1 MKGGAS
7 TMSTI
12 NLIKPRLS
20 SSVNISIEALVK
32 AVGLRPNCVEVIN
45 NKVTYINEYNAFG
58 NGNTLN
64 RNALLVYMYLH
75 FLDVNSE
82 AHCVLDLYQAHKYLD
97 LPERTILNNLRIL
110 SRKDYICFCPG
121 TLDGTYDIFINY
133 YTTKALPANAGG
145 KGFIVLSKILL
156 DKLKKLPGINELR
169 FTVRGLMNKVPGKQ
183 NMKLSDGCNMSKLK
197 TMFPTYTQVKDII
210 KVMSNDI
217 INSIFKISQ
226 SESSKYFKIR
236 LLETYDAYAEKR
248 KQFAKA
254 EKQIRDYFDILNS
267 EFAPKSVTINPTD
280 RQFKDMSKIASTNNI
295 DNIKLA
301 IKQIYTNF
309 DFIAPIRNLPGL
321 VRVKARELQT

>member
-1 MKGGAS
+1 
-7 TMSTI
+7 MSSI
-12 NLIKPRLS
+12 SLIKPRLS

-32 AVGLRPNCVEVIN
+32 AVGMRPNCVDVID
-45 NKVTYINEYNAFG
+45 NKIVYINEHNAFG
-58 NGNTLN
+58 CESTLN
-64 RNALLVYMYLH
+64 RNALLLYMYLH

-121 TLDGTYDIFINY
+121 VLDGTYDIFINY
-133 YTTKALPANAGG
+133 YTTKALPAKAGG

-156 DKLKKLPGINELR
+156 DKIKKLPGINELR
-169 FTVRGLMNKVPGKQ
+169 FAVRGFMNKIPGKQ

-210 KVMSNDI
+210 KVMSNDV
-217 INSIFKISQ
+217 INSIFKINR

-248 KQFAKA
+248 KQFAKT
-254 EKQIRDYFDILNS
+254 EKQIRDYFGILNS
-267 EFAPKSVTINPTD
+267 EFAPKAVTINPTD
-280 RQFKDMSKIASTNNI
+280 RQFKDMSKISSTCSI
-295 DNIKLA
+295 DSIKLA
-301 IKQIYTNF
+301 IKQIFTNF
-309 DFIAPIRNLPGL
+309 EFISPIHNLPGL